1 MPIYEYE
8 CKSCNKIFEELQS
21 FGDEDLK
28 KCPYCNKKKVKKLIS
43 LSSFQLKGDGWYS
56 TDYARK
62 PKITHTSTPSEGQ
75 DATKQSI
82 ESVTGQNAETT
93 KKSVADSISKD
104 VKKANVVNVDPRF
117 LNENKPTQLVDEI
130 NNIKNINPSNGF
142 IPRLTSFAAF

>member
-1 MPIYEYE
+1 MFYDTD
-8 CKSCNKIFEELQS
+8 KRHA
-21 FGDEDLK
+21 DLK
-28 KCPYCNKKKVKKLIS
+28 IRLQHDALSQSEFFRAVVTGYLDKCDLIVEFINEYKSKNRKQSIKKKVKKLIS

-104 VKKANVVNVDPRF
+104 VKKA
-117 LNENKPTQLVDEI
+117 K
-130 NNIKNINPSNGF
+130 G
-142 IPRLTSFAAF
+142 